1 MLLVYVTSKA
11 SAEQKLIFLNWNLE
25 SESFLRVM
33 VNTVVIDRTN
43 KHSDRCVDD
52 YHSQRIN
59 SFLSI
64 FTMYFTVKSLYLF
77 FSLWLGRAHTS
88 LSPPPPPATPYRHL
102 SGIKYAFIILVWK
115 SCKCSTVGPG
125 VHTLTKTP
133 RWGLKIR
140 CKCPTPGQHQNCIF

>member
-77 FSLWLGRAHTS
+77 FSLWLGRAQTCRGGGGGGGGAQT
-88 LSPPPPPATPYRHL
+88 PPPPPPPPPRNSL
-102 SGIKYAFIILVWK
+102 QAF
-115 SCKCSTVGPG
+115 VGY
-125 VHTLTKTP
+125 
-133 RWGLKIR
+133 
-140 CKCPTPGQHQNCIF
+140 

>member
-1 MLLVYVTSKA
+1 MLLVYVTSKV

-33 VNTVVIDRTN
+33 VNTVVTDRTN

-77 FSLWLGRAHTS
+77 LSLGLGRSHTS
-88 LSPPPPPATPYRHL
+88 LSPPPPLPLPPQLPTGICRVLNMHL
-102 SGIKYAFIILVWK
+102 SFWFGKAANA
-115 SCKCSTVGPG
+115 
-125 VHTLTKTP
+125 P
-133 RWGLKIR
+133 RWGRAFIHLRK
-140 CKCPTPGQHQNCIF
+140 PHGGA

>member
-11 SAEQKLIFLNWNLE
+11 SAEQELIFLNWNLE

-33 VNTVVIDRTN
+33 VNTVVTDRTN

-77 FSLWLGRAHTS
+77 LRASLCKILISSFAHKMDFAHNFSVD
-88 LSPPPPPATPYRHL
+88 
-102 SGIKYAFIILVWK
+102 F
-115 SCKCSTVGPG
+115 
-125 VHTLTKTP
+125 
-133 RWGLKIR
+133 
-140 CKCPTPGQHQNCIF
+140 F

>member
-88 LSPPPPPATPYRHL
+88 LSPPQLPTGICRVLNMHL
-102 SGIKYAFIILVWK
+102 SFWFGKAANA
-115 SCKCSTVGPG
+115 
-125 VHTLTKTP
+125 P
-133 RWGLKIR
+133 RWGRAFIHWRK
-140 CKCPTPGQHQNCIF
+140 PHGGA